1 MRTGARRTAVGNG
14 DTGLGMYDIAFL
26 AGREERVVDSA
37 VIALAERGLVVV
49 SASRVRAVGDEAPE
63 HAVERAVF
71 TSCPHSRSIAAVRR
85 ALEHSSPVEEIGRR
99 LSSRGL
105 LSRSGR
111 RLTRRGRR
119 MLKAAARDDSVPAFV
134 FEGPAALAP
143 GPVRRNVMASH
154 TIPAGLGRYLARMGR
169 ALDDE
174 GSGVGSDTT
183 TESGGGFSCGGG
195 GGSGD

>member
-1 MRTGARRTAVGNG
+1 MRTGARRTATENG
-14 DTGLGMYDIAFL
+14 GTQLGMYDVAFL

-49 SASRVRAVGDEAPE
+49 SAARVRALGDETPE
-63 HAVERAVF
+63 QAVERAVF
-71 TSCPHSRSIAAVRR
+71 TSCPRSRSIAAVRR

-99 LSSRGL
+99 LSARGL

-119 MLKAAARDDSVPAFV
+119 MLKAAARDDGLPSYVL
-134 FEGPAALAP
+134 EGPTALRP
-143 GPVRRNVMASH
+143 GPVRRGVMAGH
-154 TIPAGLGRYLARMGR
+154 TVPAGLGRHLVRMGK

-174 GSGVGSDTT
+174 GPDTSAGSD
-183 TESGGGFSCGGG
+183 GGFGCGGG
-195 GGSGD
+195 GGGSD